1 MREKINQKYNSLILG
16 LNKNDRTYQARKEF
30 FENKIEEELDAIGSL
45 EKNLKKNGK
54 KEISRH
60 TLKDWRGSE
69 L

>member
-1 MREKINQKYNSLILG
+1 MREKTNQKYNPLILG
-16 LNKNDRTYQARKEF
+16 LNKNDRTYQARKE
-30 FENKIEEELDAIGSL
+30 LDAVDSL
-45 EKNLKKNGK
+45 EKSLKKNGK